1 MNLSDIISINAHI
14 NDAAIVLDKGISN
27 SSLVGSFMPTKAS
40 IKVFEHLSKAVSPS
54 ATQEQR
60 AINVY
65 GSYGSGKSHLAVVI
79 AHLLKFGADGE
90 GFEQLLSKISSSK
103 NENLAKNIK
112 NTFLS
117 DADARPYLFVSL
129 YGSNTTSIGAKLLQ
143 GLYDALDREAGLEPS
158 NILPKTEFDA
168 CRERLQSVIELKPEI
183 LNQDLDE
190 FGISEYLDI
199 ESLLVGLEN
208 HENQAVK
215 AFLEWHKKETF
226 GMDFNIAVHGGRS
239 FVHAYKEAGASLY
252 KNHNYAGIV
261 VLWDEFGHAI
271 EDLISSPY
279 RNSGEE
285 IMQLQEFVETTCSP
299 SYGHTIFIGVTHVS
313 FEEYGDRTK
322 ADNVVKDG
330 LAKISGRFNTP
341 FRIELSASEN
351 EGYHLLDMQK
361 SWTQLGTEVA
371 NNSKVKEKA
380 LIDSCFN
387 LSMFES
393 LRDELGQIIYNVY
406 PLHPALA
413 SGLFNLAQIAAQANR
428 TALTFFRD
436 NSDDIL
442 DIEVL
447 DETIWG
453 DELIRLPKIVDFYD
467 EKFQALDSKVFQ
479 MYQKSLSKIGGTK
492 VEIERRKDILKL
504 ILLSSFLGENFQITE
519 NFLSAVLYDCDSKSH
534 KATTLFTDLEWL
546 KSANLVWKN
555 VATEHWQLT
564 GESGI
569 SVDDIVS
576 EEIDAYDNL
585 TLSELIEYNPKIKDE
600 FFPMLGVGNFEP
612 KPDSGI
618 IRSYSVRMRTDIL
631 SQFKDDPAISI
642 IVNMVPVN
650 NGFEADELVAKVK
663 AADPTHE
670 VYYWIPKNGF
680 EDVCLEVENVEK
692 NLLELMKEYLAINKI
707 LVNSTLIDSVK
718 SQLIGKRQL
727 VNRSIKLLVSKL
739 FGKEG
744 LSANETLLIKSGSTS
759 PILNLKNWNDIKQHL
774 EAHCHSLYPK
784 DIPVRY
790 MKMNFLYK
798 NKDIGNVHPN
808 APLIANVV
816 DKILDYS
823 SHPAYHTRFLGEKSE
838 TSPVSGVINGVLGE
852 YANNIFIERPDDLD
866 LKGADEVSE
875 NLKEILTFIKKKI
888 LKRRDKPF
896 EVMTLEEELNAAP
909 YGLPSCVLPI
919 LIALSIRNDST
930 RVSFL
935 HKEKTVGSAFARCF
949 MNQKPLRSRMV
960 EFTSKQ
966 VSVLSLYGQVLREIG
981 VQGGEQR
988 SNYLAEQS
996 LAESYVKEMKNWFK
1010 YLSEATITSKL
1021 LSEKAKSIS
1030 KTFTTIGATNQDIAD
1045 ATVNI
1050 LELTGSF
1057 SYDKLDTYI
1066 DSLSSIFREF
1076 AQIEDLKKQL
1086 LLDAWT
1092 KNLPE
1097 DDDKIL
1103 KVRAY
1108 LNNFNDDFSQG
1119 LVLLLDKARDSEL
1132 VTPEQL
1138 VELKYSK
1145 RLDACT
1151 DMQIQTLCNEVEFSI
1166 KNGLSYQ
1173 PTPLIPGNNQSVF
1186 CEKVIQLIENFKLE
1200 QYRYLLGVIT
1210 FLDEKKGVIAS
1221 ELLKSIKDG
1230 DTLDLDLIVKDATGK
1245 AIEEIDETEREKVRD
1260 SIVKLLDTALY
1271 SAIRKE
1277 KLKTNDGLRLEFKRI
1292 LKLSSMSTVE
1302 KVELLNELLNDLS
1315 SDERVI

>member
-1 MNLSDIISINAHI
+1 MNLGDIISIKPHI

-40 IKVFEHLSKAVSPS
+40 LKVFEHLSKAVSPS

-60 AINVY
+60 AINIY

-103 NENLAKNIK
+103 NESLAKNIK

-143 GLYDALDREAGLEPS
+143 GLYDALDREAGLEPTD
-158 NILPKTEFDA
+158 ILPKTEFDA
-168 CRERLQSVIELKPEI
+168 CRERLQSVIDLKPEI

-215 AFLEWHKKETF
+215 AFLEWHKKETL
-226 GMDFNIAVHGGRS
+226 GMDFNIAGHGGKS
-239 FVHAYKEAGASLY
+239 FVHAYKEAGANLY
-252 KNHNYAGIV
+252 KNNNYAGIV

-351 EGYHLLDMQK
+351 EGYHLLNMQK
-361 SWTQLGTEVA
+361 SWTQLGTKVA
-371 NNSKVKEKA
+371 ISSKVKEKA
-380 LIDSCFN
+380 LIESCFN

-393 LRDELGQIIYNVY
+393 LRDELSHIVYDVY

-442 DIEVL
+442 GLEVR

-479 MYQKSLSKIGGTK
+479 MYQKSITKIGGSK
-492 VEIERRKDILKL
+492 DEIERRKDILKL
-504 ILLSSFLGENFQITE
+504 ILLSNFLGENFQITE
-519 NFLSAVLYDCDSKSH
+519 SFLSAVLYDCDSKSH

-555 VATEHWQLT
+555 VATEHWQLS

-569 SVDDIVS
+569 SIDDIVS
-576 EEIDAYDNL
+576 EEIDAYENL
-585 TLSELIEYNPKIKDE
+585 TLLELLRNESKSKNE
-600 FFPMLGVGNFEP
+600 FFPMLGFGNFEP

-618 IRSYSVRMRTDIL
+618 IRSYCVQMRADIQY
-631 SQFKDDPAISI
+631 QFKDDPAISI
-642 IVNMVPVN
+642 KVNMIPVN
-650 NGFEADELVAKVK
+650 NAFEAEELVAKVK
-663 AADPTHE
+663 AADPSHE
-670 VYYWIPKNGF
+670 VYYWIPKNGI

-692 NLLELMKEYLAINKI
+692 NLLELLKEYLAINKI
-707 LVNSTLIDSVK
+707 LVNSTLTDSVK
-718 SQLIGKRQL
+718 SQLLAKKQL
-727 VNRSIKLLVSKL
+727 VNRSVKLLVSKL
-739 FGKEG
+739 FGKVA
-744 LSANETLLIKSGSTS
+744 LTANEAFLIKSGSTS

-816 DKILDYS
+816 DKILDYA

-838 TSPVSGVINGVLGE
+838 TSPESGVINGVLGE
-852 YANNIFIERPDDLD
+852 YANNVFIERPDDLD

-875 NLKEILTFIKKKI
+875 NLNEILTFIKKKI
-888 LKRRDKPF
+888 IKRRDKPF
-896 EVMTLEEELNAAP
+896 EIITLERDLIAAP
-909 YGLPSCVLPI
+909 YGLPSCVIPI
-919 LIALSIRNDST
+919 LIALSIRNESV
-930 RVSFL
+930 RVTFL
-935 HKEKTVGSAFARCF
+935 HKEKTVGTAFARCF
-949 MNQKPLRSRMV
+949 MNQKPLKSRMV

-981 VQGGEQR
+981 AQGGEQR

-1010 YLSEATITSKL
+1010 YLSDATLNSKL
-1021 LSEKAKSIS
+1021 LTEKAKSIA
-1030 KTFTTIGATNQDIAD
+1030 KTFTAIGATNQDIAD
-1045 ATVNI
+1045 ATVNV

-1057 SYDKLDTYI
+1057 SLDKLDIYI
-1066 DSLSSIFREF
+1066 DSLSAIFREF
-1076 AQIEDLKKQL
+1076 TQIEDLKKQL

-1092 KNLPE
+1092 KNLPTE
-1097 DDDKIL
+1097 IDKVL
-1103 KVRAY
+1103 KVQAY
-1108 LNNFNDDFSQG
+1108 LNNVNDDFSQR
-1119 LVLLLDKARDSEL
+1119 LVLLLKKASSGDL
-1132 VTPEQL
+1132 VTPAQL
-1138 VELKYSK
+1138 VSLKYSE

-1151 DMQIQTLCNEVEFSI
+1151 DAQIQTLCNEIEFSI
-1166 KNGLSYQ
+1166 KHGLSYHPAQ
-1173 PTPLIPGNNQSVF
+1173 EALKNNKSNF
-1186 CEKVIQLIENFKLE
+1186 CEKVLQLIENFKLE
-1200 QYRYLLGVIT
+1200 QSKHLSGVIN
-1210 FLDEKKGVIAS
+1210 FLSEKKGVIAS
-1221 ELLKSIKDG
+1221 EVLKSIQGVK
-1230 DTLDLDLIVKDATGK
+1230 TLDLDLIVKDAAGK
-1245 AIEEIDETEREKVRD
+1245 TVEDINEAEREQVRD
-1260 SIVKLLDTALY
+1260 SIVKLLDTAVY
-1271 SAIRKE
+1271 STIRKE
-1277 KLKTNDGLRLEFKRI
+1277 KLKTNDGLRQEIKRI
-1292 LKLSSMSTVE
+1292 LKLSSMSKIE
-1302 KVELLNELLNDLS
+1302 KVEMLNELLNDLS
-1315 SDERVI
+1315 SDERAI

>member
-1 MNLSDIISINAHI
+1 MNLGDIIRINAHV

-40 IKVFEHLSKAVSPS
+40 IRVFEHLSKAVSPS

-90 GFEQLLSKISSSK
+90 GFDQLLSKISNSN
-103 NENLAKNIK
+103 NESLAKNIK

-143 GLYDALDREAGLEPS
+143 GLYDALAREEGLEPAD
-158 NILPKTEFDA
+158 ILPKTEFDA
-168 CRERLQSVIELKPEI
+168 CKERLQSVIELKPEI

-215 AFLEWHKKETF
+215 AFLEWHKKETL
-226 GMDFNIAVHGGRS
+226 GLDFNIAGHGGKS
-239 FVHAYKEAGASLY
+239 FVHAYKEAGANLY
-252 KNHNYAGIV
+252 KNYNYAGIV

-361 SWTQLGTEVA
+361 SWTQLGTDVA
-371 NNSKVKEKA
+371 NRSKIKENA
-380 LIDSCFN
+380 LIQSCFN

-393 LRDELGQIIYNVY
+393 LRDELNHIVYDVY

-442 DIEVL
+442 GLEVP

-453 DELIRLPKIVDFYD
+453 DELIRLPKIVDFYE

-479 MYQKSLSKIGGTK
+479 MYQKSLSKIGGDK
-492 VEIERRKDILKL
+492 VEIERRKDVLKL
-504 ILLSSFLGENFQITE
+504 ILLSSFLGENFQVTE
-519 NFLSAVLYDCDSKSH
+519 SYLSAVLYDCDSKSH
-534 KATTLFTDLEWL
+534 KATTLLTDLEWL

-555 VATEHWQLT
+555 VATEHWQLS

-576 EEIDAYDNL
+576 EEIDAYENL
-585 TLSELIEYNPKIKDE
+585 TLIELLRNDSKSKNE
-600 FFPMLGVGNFEP
+600 FFPMLGFGNFEP

-618 IRSYSVRMRTDIL
+618 IRSYSVQMRSDIQ
-631 SQFKDDPAISI
+631 SQFKDNPAISI
-642 IVNMVPVN
+642 KVNMVPVKN
-650 NGFEADELVAKVK
+650 AFEADELVAKVK
-663 AADPTHE
+663 AADPSHE
-670 VYYWIPKNGF
+670 VYYWIPKNGI
-680 EDVCLEVENVEK
+680 EDACLLVENVEK
-692 NLLELMKEYLAINKI
+692 NLLELLKEYLAINKI
-707 LVNSTLIDSVK
+707 LANATLTDSVK
-718 SQLIGKRQL
+718 SQLLGKKQL

-744 LSANETLLIKSGSTS
+744 LTGNEALLIKSGSTS
-759 PILNLKNWNDIKQHL
+759 PIVNLKSWNDVKQYI

-790 MKMNFLYK
+790 MKMNFLYR

-816 DKILDYS
+816 DKILDYANHS
-823 SHPAYHTRFLGEKSE
+823 AYHTKFLGEKSE
-838 TSPVSGVINGVLGE
+838 TSPESGVINGVLGQ
-852 YANNIFIERPDDLD
+852 YANNVFIERPDLD
-866 LKGADEVSE
+866 LKGADEVSG
-875 NLKEILTFIKKKI
+875 NLSEILTFIKKRI
-888 LKRRDKPF
+888 IKRRDKPF
-896 EVMTLEEELNAAP
+896 EIISLERDLVAAP
-909 YGLPSCVLPI
+909 YGLPSCVIPI
-919 LIALSIRNDST
+919 LIALSIRNEST
-930 RVSFL
+930 KLTFL
-935 HKEKTVGSAFARCF
+935 HKEKSIGTAFARCF
-949 MNQKPLRSRMV
+949 MNEKPLKSRMV
-960 EFTSKQ
+960 EFTTKQ
-966 VSVLSLYGQVLREIG
+966 VSVLSMYGQVLREIG
-981 VQGGEQR
+981 AQGGEQR

-996 LAESYVKEMKNWFK
+996 LAESYVKEMKSWFK
-1010 YLSEATITSKL
+1010 YLSEATVNSRL
-1021 LSEKAKSIS
+1021 LSVKAKSIA
-1030 KTFTTIGATNQDIAD
+1030 KTFTAIGASNQDIAD
-1045 ATVNI
+1045 ATVNV

-1057 SYDKLDTYI
+1057 VPKQIDNYI
-1066 DSLSSIFREF
+1066 DSLSSVFKEF
-1076 AQIEDLKKQL
+1076 TQIEDIKKQM
-1086 LLDAWT
+1086 LLDAWSNNIPT
-1092 KNLPE
+1092 ENE
-1097 DDDKIL
+1097 SIL
-1103 KVRAY
+1103 KVQAY
-1108 LNNFNDDFSQG
+1108 LNNINDDFSQR
-1119 LVLLLDKARDSEL
+1119 LVLLLEKESTGGLVTSTEL
-1132 VTPEQL
+1132 VT
-1138 VELKYSK
+1138 LKYSES
-1145 RLDACT
+1145 LDACT
-1151 DMQIQTLCNEVEFSI
+1151 DVQIQNLCNEIEFSI
-1166 KNGLSYQ
+1166 KHGLNYKPATDSSDEDKRSNFCDKVLR
-1173 PTPLIPGNNQSVF
+1173 LIDQFKMDQS
-1186 CEKVIQLIENFKLE
+1186 E
-1200 QYRYLLGVIT
+1200 YLDGVT
-1210 FLDEKKGVIAS
+1210 SFLDGKAGVTAT
-1221 ELLKSIKDG
+1221 ELLKSIKG
-1230 DTLDLDLIVKDATGK
+1230 EEIIDLDFIVKDLTGK
-1245 AIEEIDETEREKVRD
+1245 AIDEIDETEKERVRD
-1260 SIVKLLDTALY
+1260 NILKLLDTALY
-1271 SAIRKE
+1271 STMRKE
-1277 KLKTNDGLRLEFKRI
+1277 KLKTNDGLQQEIKRI
-1292 LKLSSMSTVE
+1292 LKLSSMSKLE
-1302 KVELLNELLNDLS
+1302 KVDMLKKLLNDLS
-1315 SDERVI
+1315 NDEREI

>member
-1 MNLSDIISINAHI
+1 MNLGDIISINAHI

-40 IKVFEHLSKAVSPS
+40 IKVFEHLIKAVSPS

-79 AHLLKFGADGE
+79 AHLLKFGSDGE

-103 NENLAKNIK
+103 NESLVKNIK
-112 NTFLS
+112 STFLS
-117 DADARPYLFVSL
+117 DADAKPYLFVSL

-143 GLYDALDREAGLEPS
+143 GLYDALEREEGLEPAD
-158 NILPKTEFDA
+158 ILPKTEFDA

-215 AFLEWHKKETF
+215 AFLEWHKKETL
-226 GMDFNIAVHGGRS
+226 GLDFNIAGNGGKS
-239 FVHAYKEAGASLY
+239 FVHAYEEAGKNLS

-285 IMQLQEFVETTCSP
+285 IMQLQDFVETTCAP

-361 SWTQLGTEVA
+361 SWTQLGNEVA
-371 NNSKVKEKA
+371 NSSKAQENT
-380 LIDSCFN
+380 LIESCLN

-393 LRDELGQIIYNVY
+393 LRDELSHIVYDVY

-442 DIEVL
+442 GIEVP
-447 DETIWG
+447 DGTIWG
-453 DELIRLPKIVDFYD
+453 EELIRLPKIVDFYN

-504 ILLSSFLGENFQITE
+504 ILLSNFLGENFQITE
-519 NFLSAVLYDCDSKSH
+519 GFLSAVLYDCDSKSH

-546 KSANLVWKN
+546 KNANLVWKN
-555 VATEHWQLT
+555 VATEHWQLS

-569 SVDDIVS
+569 SIDDIVS
-576 EEIDAYDNL
+576 EEIDAYVNL
-585 TLSELIEYNPKIKDE
+585 TLIELLRNEPKTKNE
-600 FFPMLGVGNFEP
+600 FFPMLGFGNFEP

-618 IRSYSVRMRTDIL
+618 IRSYSVQMRSDIQ

-642 IVNMVPVN
+642 KVNMVPVN
-650 NGFEADELVAKVK
+650 NAFEADELIAKVK
-663 AADPTHE
+663 AADPSLE
-670 VYYWIPKNGF
+670 VYYWIPKNGI
-680 EDVCLEVENVEK
+680 EDVCLVVENVEK
-692 NLLELMKEYLAINKI
+692 NLLELLKEYLAINKI
-707 LVNSTLIDSVK
+707 LINSTLTDSVK
-718 SQLIGKRQL
+718 SQLLGKKQL
-727 VNRSIKLLVSKL
+727 VNRSIKLLVSNL
-739 FGKEG
+739 LGKEG
-744 LSANETLLIKSGSTS
+744 LTANDAFLMKSGSTS
-759 PILNLKNWNDIKQHL
+759 PILNLNNWHDIKQHL
-774 EAHCHSLYPK
+774 EAHCHSLYLK

-798 NKDIGNVHPN
+798 NKDIGNAHPN

-816 DKILDYS
+816 DKILEYA
-823 SHPAYHTRFLGEKSE
+823 SHPTYHTRFLGEKSE
-838 TSPVSGVINGVLGE
+838 TSPESGVINGVLGE
-852 YANNIFIERPDDLD
+852 YANNVFIERPDLD
-866 LKGADEVSE
+866 LRGADEVSE
-875 NLKEILTFIKKKI
+875 NLSDILTFIKKKI
-888 LKRRDKPF
+888 IKRRDKPF
-896 EVMTLEEELNAAP
+896 EIISLERDLIARP
-909 YGLPSCVLPI
+909 YGLPSCVIPI
-919 LIALSIRNDST
+919 LIALSIRNESR
-930 RVSFL
+930 RVTFL
-935 HKEKTVGSAFARCF
+935 HKEKTVGTAFARCF
-949 MNQKPLRSRMV
+949 MNQKPLKSRMV
-960 EFTSKQ
+960 EFTTKQ

-981 VQGGEQR
+981 AQGGEQR
-988 SNYLAEQS
+988 SNYIAEQS
-996 LAESYVKEMKNWFK
+996 LAELYVKEMKNWFK
-1010 YLSEATITSKL
+1010 YLSDATVNSKL
-1021 LSEKAKSIS
+1021 LSEKAKSIA
-1030 KTFTTIGATNQDIAD
+1030 KTFTAIGATNQDIAD

-1057 SYDKLDTYI
+1057 ALDKIDTYI
-1066 DSLSSIFREF
+1066 DSLSSIFKEF
-1076 AQIEDLKKQL
+1076 TQIEDLKKQL
-1086 LLDAWT
+1086 LLDAWI
-1092 KNLPE
+1092 KNVPTE
-1097 DDDKIL
+1097 NDNAL
-1103 KVRAY
+1103 KVREY
-1108 LNNFNDDFSQG
+1108 LNNINDDFSQR
-1119 LVLLLDKARDSEL
+1119 LVLLLEKSGTGGL
-1132 VTPEQL
+1132 VTPAEL
-1138 VELKYSK
+1138 VALKYSEG
-1145 RLDACT
+1145 LDACT
-1151 DMQIQTLCNEVEFSI
+1151 DMQIQTLCNEIEFSI
-1166 KNGLSYQ
+1166 KHGLSYQ
-1173 PTPLIPGNNQSVF
+1173 PAPEVSENNQPNF
-1186 CEKVIQLIENFKLE
+1186 CETVLRLVDRFKLE
-1200 QYRYLLGVIT
+1200 QSIYLPGVRA
-1210 FLDEKKGVIAS
+1210 FLDGKREVIAS
-1221 ELLKSIKDG
+1221 ELSRSIQG
-1230 DTLDLDLIVKDATGK
+1230 GETIDLDLIVKEAAGK
-1245 AIEEIDETEREKVRD
+1245 TIKEIDEVEREQVRD
-1260 SIVKLLDTALY
+1260 SIVKLLNTALY
-1271 SAIRKE
+1271 STIRKE
-1277 KLKTNDGLRLEFKRI
+1277 KLKTNDGLRQEIKRI
-1292 LKLSSMSTVE
+1292 LKLSSMSKLE
-1302 KVELLNELLNDLS
+1302 KVEMLNELLEDLS
-1315 SDERVI
+1315 SDERVT